1 MRTMRSHLSFAN
13 VMSVL
18 AVFIA
23 IGGGAYAA
31 GIAKDSVKSKQIKA
45 GAVKSA
51 ELADNAVTST
61 KVKDGSLHGNDFAAG
76 ELPAGPA
83 GADAAN
89 VYAYVGSAGNL
100 IYGKGAVDA
109 ARTSGFPAG
118 DYTITF
124 DRDLTNCVGVANV
137 GTGNPVG
144 DSGLTTGGDRAN
156 VFKIDA
162 TSVEVSTRDTNGL
175 ASTSF
180 TVALFC

>member
-1 MRTMRSHLSFAN
+1 MRSHLSFAN
-13 VMSVL
+13 VMSVI

-51 ELADNAVTST
+51 ELADDAVTSP
-61 KVKDGSLHGNDFAAG
+61 KVKDGSLRGSDFADG
-76 ELPAGPA
+76 ELPAGPP

-100 IYGKGAVDA
+100 IYGKGAVSA
-109 ARTSGFPAG
+109 ARTLGFPTG
-118 DYTITF
+118 DYTINF

-137 GTGNPVG
+137 GTGNPAG
-144 DSGLTTGGDRAN
+144 DSGTTTGSNRAN
-156 VFKIDA
+156 VFAITD
-162 TSVEVSTRDTNGL
+162 TSVEVSVFDKNGTL
-175 ASTSF
+175 SSSSF
-180 TVALFC
+180 SVAMLC